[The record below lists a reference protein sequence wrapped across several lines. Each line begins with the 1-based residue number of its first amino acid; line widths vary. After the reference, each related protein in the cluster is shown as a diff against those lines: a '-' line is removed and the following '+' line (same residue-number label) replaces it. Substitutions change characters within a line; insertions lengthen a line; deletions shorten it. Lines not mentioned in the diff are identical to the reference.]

1 MKGKP
6 QGRPNYGID
15 SPAMV
20 IGELALAGVAC
31 VGAWVLFALGEPH
44 LFGIPLSP
52 TPRLKPGACPHRAA
66 GLQGQVT

>member
-20 IGELALAGVAC
+20 I
-31 VGAWVLFALGEPH
+31 GAWVLFALGEPH